1 MKQICLLLLLSTL
14 AFSSYAKRVSCKSFA
29 TQAQAQRYMESHRA
43 SHLDRDGDGDGEACE
58 CLPGGSKYGS
68 SRCRR

>member
-14 AFSSYAKRVSCKSFA
+14 TFSSYAKRVSCKSFA
-29 TQAQAQRYMESHRA
+29 TQEQAQRYMERHNA
-43 SHLDRDGDGDGEACE
+43 PQLDGDGDGEACE

-68 SRCRR
+68 TSCRR

>member
-29 TQAQAQRYMESHRA
+29 TQEQVQRYMESHLA
-43 SHLDRDGDGDGEACE
+43 SHLDCDGDGEACE